1 MRSTSAV
8 LALALVALPAFAQ
21 ERSPDLH
28 QTLAELAYVL
38 GESHALRQACSGSGD
53 QFWRNRMIRMV
64 EAEQP
69 EPALD
74 RQIKEGFNAGFIARR
89 SEFPRCGPGV
99 RRAQAAVAAHGRDL
113 SARLARAKVAVPV
126 DEPQAPMDMAEP
138 ARPR

>member
-1 MRSTSAV
+1 MRWMFAV
-8 LALALVALPAFAQ
+8 LALAPLPALAQ

-38 GESHALRQACSGSGD
+38 GESHALRQACSGTGD
-53 QFWRNRMIRMV
+53 QYWRNRMIRLV

-69 EPALD
+69 DAGLD
-74 RQIKEGFNAGFIARR
+74 RQIKEGFNAGFVARR

-99 RRAQAAVAAHGRDL
+99 KRAQAMVAGHGRDL

-126 DEPQAPMDMAEP
+126 AEPQPSTDMAEP